1 MEAAIDHIK
10 DGMTIMIGGFM
21 SNGAPK
27 TLIEAIIGKGV
38 KDLTVISNDC
48 GHENEGIGR
57 LLAEGRI
64 KAMYASHVGLNPE
77 VGRKMAS
84 GDLKVTLMPQG
95 TLAERIRSAGSGLG
109 GFLTPSGVGTIVAE
123 GKQIINL
130 NGKDYLLELPL
141 KGDVALVKAS
151 IVDESG
157 NCYYRGSTRNFNTL
171 IAMAGDYVIVEA
183 DEIVTVGSIQPE
195 NVATPGILVDAIVK
209 AGALS

>member
-1 MEAAIDHIK
+1 
-10 DGMTIMIGGFM
+10 
-21 SNGAPK
+21 
-27 TLIEAIIGKGV
+27 
-38 KDLTVISNDC
+38 
-48 GHENEGIGR
+48 
-57 LLAEGRI
+57 
-64 KAMYASHVGLNPE
+64 
-77 VGRKMAS
+77 
-84 GDLKVTLMPQG
+84 MPQG